1 MITCSAMHKVSRGSV
16 FGLAVLTGFGV
27 AYDSGLFGT
36 PDGYDHSAVISI
48 APSTSTVSMSM
59 YAVMNN
65 TTGEDILIHQSEAI
79 KAQTTKV

>member
-1 MITCSAMHKVSRGSV
+1 VRDQRSNLKN
-16 FGLAVLTGFGV
+16 
-27 AYDSGLFGT
+27 D
-36 PDGYDHSAVISI
+36 PDILKKIDDAEAVISI